1 MLTVAAMG
9 QAFKSGTPEQQ
20 QQIRALIWPE
30 MTAEMTPEMTGEMS
44 DDCIAG
50 EMADDY
56 IAKEGGGT
64 IGFVEKYKK
73 LKAALA
79 PKPRASK
86 PKTFRVAA
94 LVVLD
99 IEDLLNDLKDE
110 TEEDLLRE
118 PAQKLRDYWCALRN
132 VDKSVTSS
140 GKLHSKRHL
149 VDEIVRLMKDT
160 FAEDE

>member
-30 MTAEMTPEMTGEMS
+30 MTAEMTWQE
-44 DDCIAG
+44 
-50 EMADDY
+50 ADDY
-56 IAKEGGGT
+56 IANEGGGT